1 MKGNDAA
8 NRRHPLNNEV
18 CHHPPAS
25 HATQYNQINLLIL
38 QQSASSLGL
47 LHESL
52 VSSKYS
58 SDTQAAAITIKFQTQ
73 NLYHTNMFQ
82 YL

>member
-1 MKGNDAA
+1 MKSNNAA

-18 CHHPPAS
+18 CHHPPGS
-25 HATQYNQINLLIL
+25 HAMQYNQINLLIL

-52 VSSKYS
+52 ISSIYS

>member
-1 MKGNDAA
+1 MKSNNAA
-8 NRRHPLNNEV
+8 NRRHPSNNEV
-18 CHHPPAS
+18 SHHPPAS
-25 HATQYNQINLLIL
+25 LARKYNQINLLIL
-38 QQSASSLGL
+38 QQLASSLGL

-73 NLYHTNMFQ
+73 NLYHTNKFQ